1 MQVIFKPAD
10 MINRLS
16 VFEKKDLPSM
26 SVIAL
31 NRALFNTR
39 KDLQN
44 SAKDIFDRPV
54 PYTLNGFLYRKAK
67 FGQPEAL
74 LFINESRSKGTS
86 PAEYLLPQIIGSKHK
101 GTRFQGAM
109 LNTYAANAYGRL
121 LKVGQRGKM
130 LLPAIPTRARPGLS
144 ENKVRVNKYG
154 NMSPG
159 QFVQIKQALQGGVS
173 SADTQDFGGLR
184 KPQDAG
190 PNTKYI
196 YLDKDSLSHDYFAN
210 RGMENAKPGVYFIRH
225 LKKGKRYHRVMTQQE
240 TPFRPK
246 KFDFQ
251 EIAKIHVEKNF
262 LTEMSKILHQ
272 KGYR

>member
-121 LKVGQRGKM
+121 LKVGQRGQM

>member
-54 PYTLNGFLYRKAK
+54 PYTLNGFLYKKAK

-121 LKVGQRGKM
+121 SKVGQRGKM

-173 SADTQDFGGLR
+173 SADTQDLGGLI

-196 YLDKDSLSHDYFAN
+196 YLDKDSLSHGYFAN
-210 RGMENAKPGVYFIRH
+210 RGMRNAKPGVYFIRH

>member
-10 MINRLS
+10 MINKLS

-54 PYTLNGFLYRKAK
+54 PYTLNGFLYKKAK

-121 LKVGQRGKM
+121 LKVGQRGEM

-196 YLDKDSLSHDYFAN
+196 YLDKDSLSHGYFAN

>member
-10 MINRLS
+10 MINKLS

-44 SAKDIFDRPV
+44 SAKEIFDRPV
-54 PYTLNGFLYRKAK
+54 PYTLNGFLYKKAK

-86 PAEYLLPQIIGSKHK
+86 PAEYLLPQIIGGKHK

-109 LNTYAANAYGRL
+109 LNTTAVNAYGRL
-121 LKVGQRGKM
+121 LKVGQKPKM
-130 LLPAIPTRARPGLS
+130 LLPAIPTGARPGLS
-144 ENKVRVNKYG
+144 QNKVRVNKYG

-159 QFVQIKQALQGGVS
+159 QFTQILSNLRGGVS
-173 SADTQDFGGLR
+173 SADAQDFGGLR

-210 RGMENAKPGVYFIRH
+210 RGMEGIKPGIFFIRH
-225 LKKGKRYHRVMTQQE
+225 LKKGKRYYRVMTQRE
-240 TPFRPK
+240 APGYEA
-246 KFDFQ
+246 KFNFQ

-262 LTEMSKILHQ
+262 LTEMSKILRE

>member
-54 PYTLNGFLYRKAK
+54 PYTLNGFLYKKAK

-86 PAEYLLPQIIGSKHK
+86 PAEYLLPQIIGGKHK

-109 LNTYAANAYGRL
+109 LNTTAVNAYGRL
-121 LKVGQRGKM
+121 LKVGQRGEM

-196 YLDKDSLSHDYFAN
+196 YLDKDSLSHGYFAN

-225 LKKGKRYHRVMTQQE
+225 LKKGKRYHRVMTQREAPQY
-240 TPFRPK
+240 RA
-246 KFDFQ
+246 KFNFQ

-262 LTEMSKILHQ
+262 LTEMSKILRQ